1 MDVRPRAVAGEHEP
15 LNHGSAIRMHPTAS
29 DSASEDVAG
38 GSGSTEDE
46 HAALIVRPD
55 AQASRRRFFALGV
68 SMAAASMA
76 GAGRAVAQATQ
87 QAPKKSAARA
97 MVKRLLDQAPGA
109 SFDPFGKQATA
120 ALKGWDSALTRL
132 VRRVT
137 NGVTEDE
144 LKLAQK
150 LGYNGYI
157 NYHLGYSKIEDGA
170 TQTFVGQN
178 YPLLTQTGDQLYNI
192 DQRLVIDQLTEG
204 ALYRAAFSKRQLYE
218 RMVEC
223 WSDHFNIAFPQVN
236 YLKLVDDRDVIRK
249 YALGRFPDLLKA
261 SAHSPAMLEYLDNTR
276 NRQRTLNENYAR
288 EIMELHT
295 LGTAGG
301 YTQGDVRELARVFT
315 GWTIAGRGTF
325 TFDPTGHD
333 FGAKTVMGQ
342 LFQAMPTSAG
352 AAAKSEGDQMLD
364 FLTAHPNTAKFIGR
378 KLLRWLLEYE
388 PSAAQIT
395 AVANV
400 YTRTQ
405 GDIPAMVRAVLSP
418 ANVAAAAPKF
428 KRPYHFL
435 VSSLR
440 ATKPAVRKVSTLAD
454 RWLRLLGQPLFYWD
468 PPDGY
473 PDRADYW
480 AGGVM
485 QRWNFAVYLTTA
497 SGEVTMDINR
507 FIAVNTP
514 EGVTAAIN
522 KELFAGEMPDRLKG
536 QLTTYLAAQPNVTQ
550 ARARE
555 AVALALSSS
564 TFQWT

>member
-1 MDVRPRAVAGEHEP
+1 MHHTSSGPAGSLDEESVEGDANEGVVRP
-15 LNHGSAIRMHPTAS
+15 
-29 DSASEDVAG
+29 SASG
-38 GSGSTEDE
+38 
-46 HAALIVRPD
+46 
-55 AQASRRRFFALGV
+55 SRRRFFALGV
-68 SMAAASMA
+68 SMAAASLGSA
-76 GAGRAVAQATQ
+76 TRAAAQAA
-87 QAPKKSAARA
+87 QAPPRKSAART
-97 MVKRLLDQAPGA
+97 MVKRLLEQAPNSG
-109 SFDPFGKQATA
+109 FDPFRRAPTTT
-120 ALKGWDSALTRL
+120 LKGWDSALSRL

-137 NGVTEDE
+137 NGVTMDE

-157 NYHLGYSKIEDGA
+157 NYHLGFSKIEDGA

-178 YPLLTQTGDQLYNI
+178 YPLLTQNVDQLYNI

-204 ALYRAAFSKRQLYE
+204 TLYRAAFSKRQLYE

-236 YLKLVDDRDVIRK
+236 YLKLVDDREVIRK
-249 YALGRFPDLLKA
+249 YALGRFPDLLRA

-325 TFDPTGHD
+325 TFDPNGHD

-342 LFQAMPTSAG
+342 VFDAMPTSAG
-352 AAAKSEGDQMLD
+352 AAAKSEGDRMLD
-364 FLTAHPNTAKFIGR
+364 FLAAHPNTAKFVAR
-378 KLLRWLLEYE
+378 KILRWLLQYE
-388 PSAAQIT
+388 PTAAQIT
-395 AVANV
+395 AVASV
-400 YTRTQ
+400 YTKTQ
-405 GDIPAMVRAVLSP
+405 GDIPSMVRATLSP
-418 ANVAAAAPKF
+418 ANVAAATPKF
-428 KRPYHFL
+428 KRPYHFM

-440 ATKPAVRKVSTLAD
+440 ATKPTVSKVSTIAD

-473 PDRADYW
+473 PDKADYW

-485 QRWNFAVYLTTA
+485 QRWNFAVYLTTT
-497 SGEVTMDINR
+497 SGEMVMDIAR
-507 FIAVNTP
+507 FMTTSTP
-514 EGVTAAIN
+514 EGITAAIDT
-522 KELFAGEMPDRLKG
+522 ELFAGEMPSALKS
-536 QLTTYLAAQPNVTQ
+536 QITAYLAAQKTLNE

-564 TFQWT
+564 TFQWI

>member
-1 MDVRPRAVAGEHEP
+1 MHHTSTGPASDAALGASAAEDGEGDGAVAPAHIGVVRPAG
-15 LNHGSAIRMHPTAS
+15 T
-29 DSASEDVAG
+29 
-38 GSGSTEDE
+38 
-46 HAALIVRPD
+46 
-55 AQASRRRFFALGV
+55 ASRRRFFALGV
-68 SMAAASMA
+68 SMAAASLG
-76 GAGRAVAQATQ
+76 GAGRATAQAAQ
-87 QAPKKSAARA
+87 KPPKKSAART
-97 MVKRLLDQAPGA
+97 MVKRLLDQAPNSG
-109 SFDPFGKQATA
+109 FDPFGRHATA
-120 ALKGWDSALTRL
+120 TAKGWDSALTRL

-137 NGVTEDE
+137 NGVTLDE

-157 NYHLGYSKIEDGA
+157 NYHLGYSKIEDGQV
-170 TQTFVGQN
+170 QTFVSQN
-178 YPLLTQTGDQLYNI
+178 YPLLTQSVDQLYNI
-192 DQRLVIDQLTEG
+192 DQRLVIDQLSEG
-204 ALYRAAFSKRQLYE
+204 TLYRAAFSKRQLYE

-223 WSDHFNIAFPQVN
+223 WSDNFNNAFPQVN
-236 YLKLVDDRDVIRK
+236 FLKLVDDREVIRK
-249 YALGRFPDLLKA
+249 HALGRFPDLLRA

-325 TFDPTGHD
+325 TFDPNGHD

-342 LFQAMPTSAG
+342 VFDAMPTSAG
-352 AAAKSEGDQMLD
+352 AAAKSEGDRMLD
-364 FLTAHPNTAKFIGR
+364 FLAAHPNTAKFVAR
-378 KLLRWLLEYE
+378 KILRWLLEYE
-388 PSAAQIT
+388 PSATQVT
-395 AVANV
+395 AVAGV

-405 GDIPAMVRAVLSP
+405 GDIPAMVRAALAP
-418 ANVAAAAPKF
+418 ANVAAAKPKF

-440 ATKPAVRKVSTLAD
+440 ATKPAVSKVAALAD
-454 RWLRLLGQPLFYWD
+454 RWLQLLGQPLFYWD

-485 QRWNFAVYLTTA
+485 QRWNFATYLTTTSA
-497 SGEVTMDINR
+497 ELVMDINR

-514 EGVTAAIN
+514 EGITTAIN
-522 KELFAGEMPDRLKG
+522 TELFAGEMPDRLKG
-536 QLTTYLAAQPNVTQ
+536 QLTTYLAAQTNLTP

-555 AVALALSSS
+555 AVALALSSA
-564 TFQWT
+564 TFQWI

>member
-1 MDVRPRAVAGEHEP
+1 MHHSSSGPASSLDEESVEGEGSDNVVRP
-15 LNHGSAIRMHPTAS
+15 S
-29 DSASEDVAG
+29 AG
-38 GSGSTEDE
+38 G
-46 HAALIVRPD
+46 
-55 AQASRRRFFALGV
+55 SRRRFFALGV
-68 SMAAASMA
+68 SMAAASLGSA
-76 GAGRAVAQATQ
+76 TRAAAQAA
-87 QAPKKSAARA
+87 QAPPKKSAART
-97 MVKRLLDQAPGA
+97 MVKRLLEQTPNSG
-109 SFDPFGKQATA
+109 FDPFRRTPTAT
-120 ALKGWDSALTRL
+120 LKGWDSALSRL

-137 NGVTEDE
+137 NGVTMDE

-157 NYHLGYSKIEDGA
+157 NYHLGFNKIEDGA

-178 YPLLTQTGDQLYNI
+178 YPLLTQNVDQLYNI
-192 DQRLVIDQLTEG
+192 DQRLVIDQLTE
-204 ALYRAAFSKRQLYE
+204 ATLYRAAFSKRQLYE

-236 YLKLVDDRDVIRK
+236 YLKLVDDREVIRK
-249 YALGRFPDLLKA
+249 HALGRFPDLLRA

-325 TFDPTGHD
+325 TFDPNGHD

-342 LFQAMPTSAG
+342 VFDAMPTSAG
-352 AAAKSEGDQMLD
+352 AAAKSEGDRMLD
-364 FLTAHPNTAKFIGR
+364 FLAAHPNTAKFVAR
-378 KLLRWLLEYE
+378 KILRWLLQYE
-388 PSAAQIT
+388 PTAAQIT
-395 AVANV
+395 AVASV
-400 YTRTQ
+400 YTKTQ
-405 GDIPAMVRAVLSP
+405 GDIPSMVRATLSP
-418 ANVAAAAPKF
+418 ANVAAATPKF
-428 KRPYHFL
+428 KRPYHFM

-440 ATKPAVRKVSTLAD
+440 ATKPSVSKVSTIAD

-473 PDRADYW
+473 PDKADYW

-485 QRWNFAVYLTTA
+485 QRWNFAVYLTTT
-497 SGEVTMDINR
+497 SGEMVMDIAR
-507 FIAVNTP
+507 FMTTSTP
-514 EGVTAAIN
+514 EGITAAIDT
-522 KELFAGEMPDRLKG
+522 ELFAGEMPATLKS
-536 QLTTYLAAQPNVTQ
+536 QITAYLAAQKTLNE

-564 TFQWT
+564 TFQWI